1 MSTVFIIFF
10 INFPSIPPF
19 SDNSGDGQW
28 SDQRPG
34 NPHRPS
40 SSAGYHR
47 PQQPDLQQLAVSGTQ
62 RDGHVQDLGQ
72 RHRPDQ
78 EPLPRLSQGPPV
90 QQQCQLRLR
99 PVPGSEES
107 DRDNQCQHIHV
118 RFRLHRGWK
127 LRVSRLLH
135 FYVVSYYFRNYIK
148 STY

>member
-28 SDQRPG
+28 SDQRPR
-34 NPHRPS
+34 NPHWSP

-47 PQQPDLQQLAVSGTQ
+47 PQQPDFKQCAVSGTQ

-72 RHRPDQ
+72 RHRPDK
-78 EPLPRLSQGPPV
+78 EPLPGLSQGPPV
-90 QQQCQLRLR
+90 QQQCKFRLR
-99 PVPGSEES
+99 PVLGSEES

-118 RFRLHRGWK
+118 RFRLHRGWE
-127 LRVSRLLH
+127 LRVPRLLH
-135 FYVVSYYFRNYIK
+135 FYVVSYYFRNDIK
-148 STY
+148 SAY